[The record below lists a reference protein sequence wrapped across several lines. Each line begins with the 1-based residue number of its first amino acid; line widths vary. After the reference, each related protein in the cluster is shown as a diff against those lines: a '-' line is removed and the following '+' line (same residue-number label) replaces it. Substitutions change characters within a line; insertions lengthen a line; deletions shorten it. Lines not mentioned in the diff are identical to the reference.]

1 MATYSANVL
10 NLGELFPRQPQ
21 AKLDEILSY
30 WHSGLTTQEVRAIV
44 KKRVTLVTAVWRAVY
59 GSEAYKL
66 RKSKNYA
73 ASKTGQL
80 NPVYGATG
88 ISHPNYKGV
97 SPDGHGYLTVV
108 TPGWYTKDAKRIF
121 FHHFVWASIN
131 MVSRVPE
138 GMVVHHIN
146 GDREDNRGSNLLLC
160 TPSEHTTIHREGLT
174 TSATARRVKSLEAER
189 IQRQRKL
196 DGDIVS
202 SAW

>member
-1 MATYSANVL
+1 MATYLANVL
-10 NLGELFPRQPQ
+10 NLGKLFPRQPQ

-30 WHSGLTTQEVRAIV
+30 WHTTHTEAQVNKLV
-44 KKRVTLVTAVWRAVY
+44 KKRAGTARKVWEAVY

-66 RKSKNYA
+66 RKTKRYA
-73 ASKTGQL
+73 ESKTGKL
-80 NPVYGATG
+80 NPVFGAHG
-88 ISHPNYKGV
+88 IYHPNYKGV
-97 SPDGHGYLTVV
+97 SPDLKGYLTIAR
-108 TPGWYTKDAKRIF
+108 PEWYSKASRRIF
-121 FHHFVWASIN
+121 FHHFVWASFN

-138 GMVVHHIN
+138 GMYIHHIN
-146 GDREDNRGSNLLLC
+146 GVKTDNRPSNLLLC